1 MHVLLIKMSS
11 MGDTI
16 HTLPALTDA
25 LRAIPNLEIDWV
37 VEPAFQDIPSWHPAV
52 KNIILI
58 PFRKWRK
65 NKFSLNTYREIKK
78 FLHQLRKKKYDSI
91 IDAQGLLKSALVAK
105 CARGEVYGYDKNS
118 AREGI
123 SSYFYNYKFSIERK
137 QHAVR
142 RIRKL
147 FALTLGYEFQNTT
160 PDYQTISEKLPT
172 LPFSLDKKYLVFLH
186 GTTWDSKHYPDQYW
200 EILLQ
205 KAAAEKIPV
214 YLLWGNETEKKRA
227 EKFAAITSYVK
238 ILPKMSIT
246 QLATVLKNATAVIS
260 VDTGL
265 GHLSAAMHTP
275 TVSLYGP
282 SNAELVG
289 IVGPNQIHLQA
300 NFPCSPCMSRTCVY
314 AKTHKTDIVP
324 ACFTTISPDK
334 VWEQVMMFLMRMQR

>member
-1 MHVLLIKMSS
+1 MMKILLVKMSS

-25 LRAIPNLEIDWV
+25 LHAIPNLEIDWV

-58 PFRKWRK
+58 PLRKWRK
-65 NKFSLNTYREIKK
+65 NLGSVSTYSEIKK
-78 FLHQLRKKKYDSI
+78 FFHTLREKKYDLI

-105 CARGEVYGYDKNS
+105 CARGKVHGYDRRS
-118 AREGI
+118 SRSGWASIFYDYRHAI
-123 SSYFYNYKFSIERK
+123 SHYQAE
-137 QHAVR
+137 HAVT

-147 FALTLGYEFQNTT
+147 FALALGYEFHHTT
-160 PDYQTISEKLPT
+160 PDYHTISEKLPSV
-172 LPFSLDKKYLVFLH
+172 PFELDKRYLVFLH
-186 GTTWDSKHYPDQYW
+186 GTTWESKHYPDQYW

-214 YLLWGNETEKKRA
+214 YLLWGNEVEKQRA
-227 EKFAAITSYVK
+227 EKFARTTTYAK
-238 ILPKMSIT
+238 IVPKLSIT
-246 QLATVLKNATAVIS
+246 QIATVLKNATAVVS

-300 NFPCSPCMSRTCVY
+300 HFPCSPCMSRTCAY
-314 AKTHKTDIVP
+314 AKTHKTDVVP
-324 ACFTTISPDK
+324 ACFATIGPDQ
-334 VWEQVMMFLMRMQR
+334 VWGKLELFLTK